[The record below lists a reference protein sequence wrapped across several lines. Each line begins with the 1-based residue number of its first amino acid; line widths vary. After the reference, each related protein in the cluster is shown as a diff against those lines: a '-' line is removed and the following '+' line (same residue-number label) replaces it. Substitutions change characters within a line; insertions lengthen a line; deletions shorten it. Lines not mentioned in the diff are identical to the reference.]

1 MGCRQRV
8 IPHIIGGMKS
18 NREACECLWLR
29 GCKPCTS
36 AEGVRNEKIG
46 DQIYKD
52 FYPELGC
59 SGNLSPTGTVH
70 LVNVGTSYIGQG
82 TGLAAVEVIYGGR
95 ESRSSLSQ
103 GKPDTWRRTLA
114 SCEVL
119 KEIGRSCK

>member
-36 AEGVRNEKIG
+36 AEGVKNEKIG

-59 SGNLSPTGTVH
+59 SGNLSPTETVH
-70 LVNVGTSYIGQG
+70 LVNVGTSCIGRR
-82 TGLAAVEVIYGGR
+82 TGLAAADVIHGGR
-95 ESRSSLSQ
+95 ENRSSLRA
-103 GKPDTWRRTLA
+103 GKPSTWRRTLA
-114 SCEVL
+114 SR
-119 KEIGRSCK
+119 KF